1 VAARAEEMTPN
12 DRQFGWLEDV
22 DSARAL
28 DWVAER
34 NAASVAQ
41 IATDPRFP
49 EIREKIREIL
59 DSEDRVPYITK
70 IGDLWYNFRQDAA
83 HQRGVWRRTTLE
95 SYRTESPVWE
105 TVIDLD
111 ALAAAEQENWVWH
124 GAICLPPDY
133 ERCIVALSRGGADA
147 DVRRE
152 FDLVQRK
159 FVEGGFFLPEAKSRV
174 AWRDKDTLFVGTDLG
189 PGSMTES
196 GYPRQTRLWRRG
208 TPLEQ
213 AELLFEGRPEDVAV
227 GAFRDHT
234 PGFERDLIYCSRT
247 FRTTDVF
254 LLHEGQL
261 VQIDAPA
268 DATLAVRYDW
278 LLLELRS
285 DWRLGDRTYR
295 QGSLLAARLEPWL
308 AGDRTVHLLFQPSE
322 RVSLASFFFT
332 RTYTVMSLLD
342 NVRSRLLVAS
352 PKQLGSVGEGW
363 AVEEVSTL
371 LPYGS
376 IDAAAV
382 DADASDDIVLMG
394 TDFLTPARL
403 ELLTLPSQ
411 VPEVL
416 KSDPAFFDASRYEI
430 SQHHAISTDGTRIPY
445 FQVSRKGLELNGR
458 HPTLLYGY
466 GGFEVSMTPAYSGSI
481 GTGWLERGGV
491 YVLANLRGGGE
502 FGPAW
507 HQAALREHR
516 HRAYEDFA
524 AVARHLIERGVT
536 SPLHLGAM
544 GGSNGGLLMG
554 NVLVRYPDLF
564 GAIVCQVPLLD
575 MRRYHRL
582 LAGASWVDE
591 YGDPDDP
598 EQWKFIQTFSPYHL
612 VERGRLPP
620 VLFSTSTRDDRVHPG
635 HARKM
640 VAKMLAQGHDN
651 VFYYENLEGGHG
663 AAANNAQRAFMSALS
678 WTFLWRQL
686 GS

>member
-1 VAARAEEMTPN
+1 VAARAEQMTPD

-22 DSARAL
+22 DSPRAL

-34 NAASVAQ
+34 NAASVAR

-59 DSEDRVPYITK
+59 DSEQRIPHINK
-70 IGDLWYNFRQDAA
+70 LGDLWYNFWQDAA
-83 HQRGVWRRTTLE
+83 HPRGLWRRTTLE
-95 SYRTESPVWE
+95 SYRTGSPEWE
-105 TVIDLD
+105 IVLDLD
-111 ALAAAEQENWVWH
+111 ALAASEQENWVWH
-124 GAICLPPDY
+124 GAAFLRPGY
-133 ERCIVALSRGGADA
+133 ERCMIGLSRGGADA

-174 AWRDKDTLFVGTDLG
+174 AWRDKDSLFVGTDLG
-189 PGSMTES
+189 PGTMTES

-208 TPLEQ
+208 TPIEQ
-213 AELLFEGRPEDVAV
+213 AELLFEARPEDVSV

-234 PGFERDLIYCSRT
+234 PGFEHDLVYCART

-254 LLHEGQL
+254 LLREGQL
-261 VQIDAPA
+261 VKIEAPE
-268 DATLAVRYDW
+268 DATLAIRYEW

-285 DWRLGDRTYR
+285 DWKLGDRVYR
-295 QGSLLAARLEPWL
+295 QGSLLATRLEAWL
-308 AGDRTVHLLFQPSE
+308 QGERTVHLLFQPSE
-322 RVSLASFFFT
+322 RVSLATFFFT
-332 RTYTVMSLLD
+332 QTYTVMSLLD
-342 NVRSRLLVAS
+342 NVRSRLLVAK
-352 PKQLGSVGEGW
+352 PKLLGSGEEGW
-363 AVEEVSTL
+363 AVEEVTTL
-371 LPYGS
+371 LPYGT
-376 IDAAAV
+376 IDAEAV
-382 DADASDDIVLMG
+382 DPDTSDGILFVG
-394 TDFLTPARL
+394 TDFLTPPRL

-411 VPEVL
+411 ESEVL
-416 KSDPAFFDASRYEI
+416 GSDPAYFDASPYEI
-430 SQHHAISTDGTRIPY
+430 SQHHAISPDGTRVPY
-445 FQVSRKGLELNGR
+445 FQVSRRGLEPNGH

-466 GGFEVSMTPAYSGSI
+466 GGFEVSMTPGYSGSI

-554 NVLVRYPDLF
+554 NVLVRYPELF

-575 MRRYHRL
+575 MRRFHRL

-612 VERGRLPP
+612 VEKGRLPP
-620 VLFSTSTRDDRVHPG
+620 VLFYTSTRDDRVHPG

-640 VAKMLAQGHDN
+640 VAKMLALGHDN
-651 VFYYENLEGGHG
+651 VSYYENLEGGHG
-663 AAANNAQRAFMSALS
+663 AAANNAQRAFMSALG
-678 WTFLWRQL
+678 WTFLWKELAR
-686 GS
+686 